1 MQKKSMMRTNVKIL
15 NKDKIR
21 LSNSMILRTVQ
32 TGGIGKMIQIMWIL
46 IYWYCNFTV
55 FFNDIGFGKILTI
68 EKYKTFL

>member
-32 TGGIGKMIQIMWIL
+32 TGGIGKMIQIM
-46 IYWYCNFTV
+46 
-55 FFNDIGFGKILTI
+55 
-68 EKYKTFL
+68 